1 VSPLPSD
8 IQLDALREVANIGCG
23 HAINALARLVGGRT
37 VNLSIPRALVA
48 EAPEVAELLG
58 GAEASVVAAKLGM
71 DGELRGVLLLVMP
84 TEDSVALESLLLRRD
99 DAPLEERESAL
110 SEAAN
115 IVASACLSAIGML
128 TGWRLLPTVPVLLRG
143 AAGSMLSTAMRGTPG
158 DGRVVVLETR
168 FDSVGV
174 PQVSG
179 QMLLLLDGDS
189 SRSLLARLGV

>member
-48 EAPEVAELLG
+48 GAPEVVELLG
-58 GAEASVVAAKLGM
+58 GPGASVVAAKLGM
-71 DGELRGVLLLVMP
+71 DGELRGVLLLVIP
-84 TEDSVALESLLLRRD
+84 TEDSGALESLLLRRD
-99 DAPLEERESAL
+99 DASVEERESAL
-110 SEAAN
+110 SETAN

-143 AAGSMLSTAMRGTPG
+143 TVARVLGDVMVDTRD

-168 FDSVGV
+168 FDSVGE
-174 PQVSG
+174 PHVSG
-179 QMLLLLDGDS
+179 QMLLLLDRDS
-189 SRSLLARLGV
+189 SRALLERLGV